1 MTVFR
6 NWKTWDRKD
15 VKLSHNLIHRLNII
29 IQNSNMGFI
38 RTDKSKVLW
47 RSTNITKTTFKK
59 RVAASVHF
67 YPVLLVYIY
76 SNQEN
81 VMQSSTKQ
89 TENPEIHLCWY
100 PNGSWQRYKSR
111 SVGKEQFFVSFCFFT
126 TKSTGIIGQP

>member
-1 MTVFR
+1 
-6 NWKTWDRKD
+6 
-15 VKLSHNLIHRLNII
+15 
-29 IQNSNMGFI
+29 MGFI

-81 VMQSSTKQ
+81 VMQSSTKKKQKTQKYTCADTQ
-89 TENPEIHLCWY
+89 TVLGKGTKADQWEKNSFLFRFVFLQ
-100 PNGSWQRYKSR
+100 QRAL
-111 SVGKEQFFVSFCFFT
+111 E
-126 TKSTGIIGQP
+126 